1 MKRNSDFAMIKSG
14 FFYGIFLGRI
24 GENMS
29 EKSKVLVVDDK
40 QVERVMMK
48 RILSGTYEVIE
59 AENGKEAFEILYERS
74 TEITAVLLDIVMP
87 EYDGYYFL
95 ERYHKAQMYQ
105 AIPVIVL
112 TMEIDIETEIKCLG
126 MGAWDFI
133 RKPYDV
139 DVVRFRLK
147 NVIGSSSQNI
157 SKALKYRAEYDILTG
172 IYNKTHMFQA
182 TSSMLERYPDRA
194 FCFCADGY

>member
-1 MKRNSDFAMIKSG
+1 
-14 FFYGIFLGRI
+14 
-24 GENMS
+24 MS

-112 TMEIDIETEIKCLG
+112 TMEVDIETEIKCLG
-126 MGAWDFI
+126 MEHGILSGNRMMWM
-133 RKPYDV
+133 
-139 DVVRFRLK
+139 LS
-147 NVIGSSSQNI
+147 GS
-157 SKALKYRAEYDILTG
+157 G
-172 IYNKTHMFQA
+172 
-182 TSSMLERYPDRA
+182 
-194 FCFCADGY
+194 